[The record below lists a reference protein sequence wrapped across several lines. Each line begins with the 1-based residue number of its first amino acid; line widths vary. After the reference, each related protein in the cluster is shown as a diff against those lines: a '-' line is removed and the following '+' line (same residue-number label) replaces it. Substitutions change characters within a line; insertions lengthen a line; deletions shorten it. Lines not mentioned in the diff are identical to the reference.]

1 MTEFAQCIIECRQC
15 AGLFRLGRDVEAA
28 LSMVD
33 VFEKSQ
39 DLFSKTPPALQQQ
52 WAQLLMLMFAAQ
64 EAQDWL
70 GLADSMEYELIDL
83 LEAGQSHR

>member
-1 MTEFAQCIIECRQC
+1 MSDCHQC

-28 LSMVD
+28 LTMVD
-33 VFEKSQ
+33 VFEKAQ
-39 DLFSKTPPALQQQ
+39 DLFSQTPQAIQQQ
-52 WAQLLMLMFAAQ
+52 WAQLLMSMFAAQ

-83 LEAGQSHR
+83 LDAAQAYL